1 MRKYHSAVCSG
12 HSYCGLAVSTGVAV
26 LDVCQVVICRIGI
39 SISLFKMCIIILFFS
54 LICTL
59 VYIVLIEII
68 YNIAED
74 SIKNVYLFRS

>member
-1 MRKYHSAVCSG
+1 V
-12 HSYCGLAVSTGVAV
+12 LALDFVVRTLSTGVAV

>member
-1 MRKYHSAVCSG
+1 M
-12 HSYCGLAVSTGVAV
+12 LALDFVVRTLSTGVAV